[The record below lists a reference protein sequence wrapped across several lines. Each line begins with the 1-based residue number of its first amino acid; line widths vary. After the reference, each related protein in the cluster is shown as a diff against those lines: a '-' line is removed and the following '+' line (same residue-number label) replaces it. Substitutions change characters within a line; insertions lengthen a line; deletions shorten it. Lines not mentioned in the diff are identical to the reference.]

1 MPKNYVDLD
10 DTAMWVLAQLKDDP
24 DILRSELVRLSGY
37 NKDRI
42 QVALTKLVKNK
53 LIEYTPHGRKVL

>member
-1 MPKNYVDLD
+1 MSSANE
-10 DTAMWVLAQLKDDP
+10 A
-24 DILRSELVRLSGY
+24 RLSGY

-42 QVALTKLVKNK
+42 QVALTKLVRNK